1 MCVIFTNIFYTQ
13 VKEKIPKLWKIDV
26 DFIKPGALFT
36 ITWENVFLAQ
46 PGSVKDFNVY
56 ISSFPGG
63 KYLVVYSWL
72 TGRKPMCILKYG
84 INVIIC
90 IFTILKDTI
99 RK

>member
-1 MCVIFTNIFYTQ
+1 M
-13 VKEKIPKLWKIDV
+13 IPKLWKNDV

-63 KYLVVYSWL
+63 KYLVVCSWL
-72 TGRKPMCILKYG
+72 TGKKTMCFLKYG

-99 RK
+99 